1 MVCLNIVSSPGPD
14 FVKVKAR
21 FSQVCQVVDQV
32 IQVKDHV
39 GQGQGQEHAKNISPL
54 KPQNK
59 GVLWGEFQKFITLGV

>member
-1 MVCLNIVSSPGPD
+1 MSKKVLVGGVVGFLNIVSSPGQD

-54 KPQNK
+54 KPQNM
-59 GVLWGEFQKFITLGV
+59 GVKC